1 MESPKLPLTST
12 SRHVVFRLEAV
23 PPLPE
28 LEREWRQLEAAG
40 NPSFFT
46 SWYWIG
52 TLLSAVP
59 PASRPKLL
67 RGTAHGRTV
76 SLALLGANETRRRRG
91 LVRSRGLYLNQTGD
105 PRFDSLTIEHNGM
118 LAAAECEL
126 GVWDELIGW
135 FASLREKA
143 DELHVGG
150 SQRRLPEAALSRWGL
165 GCHET
170 SIPCYSID
178 LCQLE
183 DSDGELY
190 PVLSANA
197 RQQLRRTLRY
207 FERLGALRLAEATT
221 VADALAFFNAMKE
234 LHCASWERRGRS
246 HSFSGG
252 FFEPFHRLLIERSF
266 AEGGTQLLR
275 ACAGDRVLGYLYN
288 FRLGNRVYAYQSG
301 FDDADR
307 RERPG
312 IVTHFLA
319 IRHAF
324 RSGARVYDFM
334 AGRNRLKESF
344 ATRCEPML
352 WQVIQQPR
360 LVFRLEHLARQF
372 KHAMAP
378 AAAMFLPRN

>member
-1 MESPKLPLTST
+1 M
-12 SRHVVFRLEAV
+12 A
-23 PPLPE
+23 E
-28 LEREWRQLEAAG
+28 LEREWRRLETTG

-46 SWYWIG
+46 SWHWIG
-52 TLLSAVP
+52 TLLSALP

-67 RGTAHGRTV
+67 RGSAHGETV
-76 SLALLGANETRRRRG
+76 SLALLGANETRRRG
-91 LVRSRGLYLNQTGD
+91 LVRSRGLYLNETGD
-105 PRFDSLTIEHNGM
+105 PRFDSLTIEHNGI
-118 LAAAECEL
+118 LVAAEWEL
-126 GVWDELIGW
+126 VIWDEVIGW
-135 FASLREKA
+135 FANRGEA

-150 SQRRLPEAALSRWGL
+150 AQRRLPEATLCKWGL
-165 GCHET
+165 GCQET
-170 SIPCYSID
+170 SLPSYSVD
-178 LCQLE
+178 LCRLKE
-183 DSDGELY
+183 SGGELY

-197 RQQLRRTLRY
+197 RQQLRRALRY
-207 FERLGALRLAEATT
+207 FERLGGLRLAQATT
-221 VADALAFFNAMKE
+221 VPEALAFFDAMKK
-234 LHCASWERRGRS
+234 LHCASWERRGRP

-266 AEGGTQLLR
+266 AESGTQLLK

-288 FRLGNRVYAYQSG
+288 FQLGNRIYAYQSG

-344 ATRCEPML
+344 ATRREPML

-360 LVFRLEHLARQF
+360 LAFRLEDLARQF
-372 KHAMAP
+372 KRALTRRP
-378 AAAMFLPRN
+378 ARGA